1 MTEKKASPEFE
12 LLQRIDG
19 RLERFEDR
27 FPQIERKAVLYGS
40 AAGAL
45 AGGLGLA
52 DLAQQH
58 LALGPGSDHR
68 FAHLRG
74 AFVAVQFLPLGR

>member
-27 FPQIERKAVLYGS
+27 FPQIERKAVLRLG
-40 AAGAL
+40 GRR
-45 AGGLGLA
+45 AGGW
-52 DLAQQH
+52 
-58 LALGPGSDHR
+58 PGCLR
-68 FAHLRG
+68 PARG
-74 AFVAVQFLPLGR
+74 AYQARYLR

>member
-45 AGGLGLA
+45 AVAWLPA
-52 DLAQQH
+52 A
-58 LALGPGSDHR
+58 A
-68 FAHLRG
+68 RG
-74 AFVAVQFLPLGR
+74 AYQARYLR

>member
-45 AGGLGLA
+45 AGW
-52 DLAQQH
+52 
-58 LALGPGSDHR
+58 PGC
-68 FAHLRG
+68 LRP
-74 AFVAVQFLPLGR
+74 ARGRVSSLRYLR